1 MLTNASGLPITT
13 GVSGLGTGV
22 ATALAVNTGSAGAPV
37 LFNGALGTPS
47 SGTVTNLTGT
57 ASININGTVG
67 ATTPTTGAFTTLS
80 ASSSVT
86 LSGGTANGVT
96 YLNGSKVL
104 TSGSALTFDGTT
116 LKNTRTSSSST
127 VDMFASF
134 NDASKT
140 ISTGVWGSATSN
152 VGILGANTGYVY
164 TDGDHLSLIS
174 GAATG
179 YMAFAVG
186 GLNES
191 MRLTSTGLG
200 IGTSSPSSYDINGSA
215 QLVAANTAGNGTISI
230 VSSTTG
236 IGYLGFAD
244 GTTGNEKYRGLL
256 AYDHS
261 TDSLSIRTAGSIV
274 STLDASGNLG
284 LGVTPSAWGSVIRA
298 LQVNNTGM
306 SLFTYTA
313 AGTADQYAFL
323 SNNSYQNSSY
333 ADTYVRTNP
342 AAQYRQL
349 NATHA
354 WFNAP
359 SGTAGNAISFTQAM
373 TLDASGNLLLGTTS
387 SVGSERLNV
396 TQSSGNHNARIINS
410 GSSGNIYGPLFN
422 FSAQAPNNTVS
433 LFLVCSDNSATRAQ
447 FYSNGGLANY
457 SANNVNL
464 SDRREKTNF
473 APATSYLDK
482 ICAIPVQTFNYLDQ
496 NLEEDDGLTLG
507 VVAQDVQAI
516 APELVTETNWG
527 TVEEPKMRLSIY
539 QTDLQYALMKALQEL
554 KTEFDAYKASHP

>member
-1 MLTNASGLPITT
+1 MVFNSAGNLGLGVTPSAWRSGDKVLDVGETISLYYQAGDLGGITNNQYINTSNTRVYKKNGYANMYLIGDSGTHKWFNAASG
-13 GVSGLGTGV
+13 
-22 ATALAVNTGSAGAPV
+22 
-37 LFNGALGTPS
+37 
-47 SGTVTNLTGT
+47 
-57 ASININGTVG
+57 
-67 ATTPTTGAFTTLS
+67 
-80 ASSSVT
+80 
-86 LSGGTANGVT
+86 
-96 YLNGSKVL
+96 
-104 TSGSALTFDGTT
+104 
-116 LKNTRTSSSST
+116 
-127 VDMFASF
+127 
-134 NDASKT
+134 
-140 ISTGVWGSATSN
+140 
-152 VGILGANTGYVY
+152 
-164 TDGDHLSLIS
+164 
-174 GAATG
+174 
-179 YMAFAVG
+179 
-186 GLNES
+186 
-191 MRLTSTGLG
+191 
-200 IGTSSPSSYDINGSA
+200 
-215 QLVAANTAGNGTISI
+215 TAGNAISF
-230 VSSTTG
+230 TQ
-236 IGYLGFAD
+236 AM
-244 GTTGNEKYRGLL
+244 
-256 AYDHS
+256 
-261 TDSLSIRTAGSIV
+261 
-274 STLDASGNLG
+274 TLDASGNLGVGVTSVPQTGASKEVSINGASSTSLNFLLGGTNTNYLFSDSTRLLVWANGASTNLDIGTGNANAIRMLTNSTERARIDSSGNFG